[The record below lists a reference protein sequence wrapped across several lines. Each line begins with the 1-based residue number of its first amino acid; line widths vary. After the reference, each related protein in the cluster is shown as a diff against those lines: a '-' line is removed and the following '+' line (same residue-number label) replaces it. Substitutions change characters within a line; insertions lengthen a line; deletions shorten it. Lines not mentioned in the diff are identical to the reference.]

1 MKFDALPDD
10 VLLPI
15 FEAAIPAAP
24 NIICLKRSIYQ
35 LSITQRLRH
44 LLLPRIYGHAFISSV
59 FNRKQEQTNDG
70 LYMSFVRSNLELA
83 IATSNVLPFRVLH
96 LETEYTGQRGDCLHG
111 LIDALKGYQ
120 KHLHNVNELVMWIDY
135 DKLSKLQIPASENA
149 PDYASVTAK
158 RVARLLPHV
167 KRVTIREKSNER
179 STERFYGELV
189 NAYIDQLETI
199 ASASK
204 LKLPTTRAFDQL
216 TCLKVDVELCGTYV
230 PRVCPNTIQHLT
242 LENLLPKSTWRVFGF
257 EDVPT
262 TMEASS
268 LVSLDI
274 KYHDYSPDEDLFDY
288 EAAKQCKMHFP
299 RLKSLKLCI
308 RSAKVPLL
316 DSAVFPQQMDYITIE
331 ASPLSTLML
340 AGIEF
345 PKTKFPSLVVF
356 EGDNAPLQDL
366 FKATDN
372 FFMRSTECLKARLLI
387 PFTSSIITPG
397 MIQCTMFTILHLRS
411 NVCINVILEV
421 VTRMQNLKELAISR
435 INVRRFKGNISIPKP
450 SSMRILKPLHMRMK
464 NLSIWANYFDN
475 ASEGVKAIVKYLAVR
490 IPSLTQLYA
499 RTMKI
504 SDLEDFRKEYEGL
517 YPHLSTIS
525 FER

>member
-15 FEAAIPAAP
+15 FKAAIPAAP

-135 DKLSKLQIPASENA
+135 DKLSKLQIPPSNNA
-149 PDYASVTAK
+149 PDYATVTAK

-242 LENLLPKSTWRVFGF
+242 LENLLPNSTWRVFGF
-257 EDVPT
+257 ED
-262 TMEASS
+262 
-268 LVSLDI
+268 
-274 KYHDYSPDEDLFDY
+274 
-288 EAAKQCKMHFP
+288 
-299 RLKSLKLCI
+299 
-308 RSAKVPLL
+308 
-316 DSAVFPQQMDYITIE
+316 
-331 ASPLSTLML
+331 
-340 AGIEF
+340 
-345 PKTKFPSLVVF
+345 
-356 EGDNAPLQDL
+356 
-366 FKATDN
+366 
-372 FFMRSTECLKARLLI
+372 
-387 PFTSSIITPG
+387 
-397 MIQCTMFTILHLRS
+397 
-411 NVCINVILEV
+411 
-421 VTRMQNLKELAISR
+421 
-435 INVRRFKGNISIPKP
+435 
-450 SSMRILKPLHMRMK
+450 
-464 NLSIWANYFDN
+464 
-475 ASEGVKAIVKYLAVR
+475 
-490 IPSLTQLYA
+490 
-499 RTMKI
+499 
-504 SDLEDFRKEYEGL
+504 
-517 YPHLSTIS
+517 
-525 FER
+525 